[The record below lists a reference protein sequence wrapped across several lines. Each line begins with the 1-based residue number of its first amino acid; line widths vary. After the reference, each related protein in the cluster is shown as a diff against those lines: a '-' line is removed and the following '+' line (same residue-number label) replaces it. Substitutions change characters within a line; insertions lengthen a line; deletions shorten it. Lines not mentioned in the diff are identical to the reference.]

1 VTLRRAI
8 AGCSLVGIAIAAY
21 LTVVHYT
28 HTSPICTTG
37 GCEKVQHSSYAKLGG
52 VPVAL
57 LGLVA
62 YATLVATTLRRG
74 VDAALI
80 GAVVALTSVAFSG
93 YLLWAQLARIHA
105 ICQWCLGNDVVVAVV
120 AALGVARLLTEPAG
134 RSRPASHSARLRC
147 GRVGR

>member
-8 AGCSLVGIAIAAY
+8 AVTALAGIAVAAY

-37 GCEKVQHSSYAKLGG
+37 GCEKVQHSSYAKLAG

-62 YATLVATTLRRG
+62 YVAILGTALVRG
-74 VDAALI
+74 VGAALAGVVLALS
-80 GAVVALTSVAFSG
+80 GAAFSG
-93 YLLWAQLARIHA
+93 YLLWAQLARIDA
-105 ICQWCLGNDVVVAVV
+105 ICQWCVANDAIIAVV
-120 AALGVARLLTEPAG
+120 AALCVARLLREP
-134 RSRPASHSARLRC
+134 
-147 GRVGR
+147 